1 MTCVI
6 RVSNIADGKCLG
18 GIRMEKY
25 YRVYANVNLDAIVD
39 NIKEIKKNISEDT
52 QIIAVV
58 KADGYGH
65 GAIPVAKVLSDYV

>member
-1 MTCVI
+1 
-6 RVSNIADGKCLG
+6 
-18 GIRMEKY
+18 MEKY

-65 GAIPVAKVLSDYV
+65 GAIPVAKVLSDYVYGFAAATVDEAVML